1 MHPACLKPTEKVYVV
16 FIYNQMKD
24 LVSKEI
30 AVPCRLSVGRW
41 KGGKFNSKQVD
52 MIPISTIKID
62 NEADVP
68 SVSPSSEKI
77 N

>member
-16 FIYNQMKD
+16 FNYNQMKD

-30 AVPCRLSVGRW
+30 AAQCRLSVERW
-41 KGGKFNSKQVD
+41 KAGKFSSKQVD
-52 MIPISTIKID
+52 KIPISTIKKD
-62 NEADVP
+62 NEADVS